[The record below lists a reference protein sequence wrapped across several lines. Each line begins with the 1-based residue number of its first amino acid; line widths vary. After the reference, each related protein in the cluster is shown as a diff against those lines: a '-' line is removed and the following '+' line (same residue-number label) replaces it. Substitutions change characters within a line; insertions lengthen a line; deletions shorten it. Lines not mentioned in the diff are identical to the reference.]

1 MTQMVHYAITA
12 QDSFEEHPLSRVDSL
27 VFSWLA
33 YLRLSCVEGAGE
45 VNGVPLAELGQASVR
60 TKLIASLHD
69 MTNSSMLVQAVAA
82 SPRFG
87 QVRVCLH
94 TTDSSEQ
101 EGRQFSATTFLLPGG
116 GVYVAFR
123 GTDNTVLGWKEN
135 IRLACA
141 TSVPSEDRAVSYLE
155 EAAFLVDGPLWVGGH
170 SKGGLLAAYA
180 CAHASDAVRTRV
192 QKCFSHDGPG
202 ASPELRA
209 SATWH
214 DDVPFEKT
222 VPRDSLVGMIFER
235 SQGGFVV
242 VRSSEIGP
250 LQHSPFS
257 WEVRGD
263 DFVCEQGLSY
273 DAWRLSQRLNDWL
286 EEMGP
291 QQRSSFAE
299 LLCWLMDATGEASF
313 SGLLDRWSS
322 NSQAMR
328 EALERAPEADRELFA
343 RAMDDLV
350 ATLLL
355 GSRQELRPESD
366 EPEAKANYAA
376 RRVEDAAARV
386 NDRLSQLDRLTGR

>member
-1 MTQMVHYAITA
+1 MGNIISYAREA
-12 QDSFEEHPLSRVDSL
+12 QDTFAERPFCRVDAL
-27 VFSWLA
+27 CLAWLA
-33 YLRLSCVEGAGE
+33 YLRL
-45 VNGVPLAELGQASVR
+45 PQELGVGTRAGVR
-60 TKLIASLHD
+60 LVDLCDERLIPAMTSSLHD
-69 MTNSSMLVQAVAA
+69 AESSRELLVAMAA
-82 SPRFG
+82 SPRFAN
-87 QVRVCLH
+87 VRACLH
-94 TTDSSEQ
+94 VAETDESEAM
-101 EGRQFSATTFLLPGG
+101 QFAATTFVLPEGAG
-116 GVYVAFR
+116 SCITFR
-123 GTDNTVLGWKEN
+123 GTDNTLLGWKEN

-141 TSVPSEDRAVSYLE
+141 ASVPSEDRAVSYLE
-155 EAAFLVDGPLWVGGH
+155 EVAFLVDGPLWVGGH

-180 CAHASDAVRTRV
+180 CAHASGAVRTRV

-222 VPRDSLVGMIFER
+222 VPRESLVGMIFER
-235 SQGGFVV
+235 SQDGFVV

-299 LLCWLMDATGEASF
+299 LLCWLMDVTGETSF
-313 SGLLDRWSS
+313 SGLLERWSS

-328 EALERAPEADRELFA
+328 EALGRAPEADRELFA

-355 GSRQELRPESD
+355 GSRQELRPESVGS
-366 EPEAKANYAA
+366 
-376 RRVEDAAARV
+376 RRE
-386 NDRLSQLDRLTGR
+386 